1 MTGNARHK
9 ALAFLHHDHQLTMAE
24 AEEALAVAATVLGR
38 GLARLISQAEAQNA
52 AACADAGHSLKGNL
66 LNLGL
71 PELARTAQHAHDM
84 ARQGN
89 LAAAK
94 AAGETLTLALAP
106 LLPGSSPRP

>member
-1 MTGNARHK
+1 MTNNARHR

-24 AEEALAVAATVLGR
+24 TEEALTVAATVLDT
-38 GLARLISQAEAQNA
+38 GLARLISQAEAQNGP
-52 AACADAGHSLKGNL
+52 ACAEAGHSLKGNL

-71 PELARTAQHAHDM
+71 PELALTAQHATDM

-94 AAGETLTLALAP
+94 TAGETLTLALAP
-106 LLPGSSPRP
+106 LLPGNLPHS